1 MNQKLFFGALS
12 ALAICL
18 LPLVSSHATTF
29 KVTDGSKQY
38 DAVIAVAQCEKD
50 SCSGAGKI
58 SLYAKGSKQLVQQLT
73 SEDLYFYLQD
83 NQQPSV
89 NVVQLYNEQSP
100 LIFDDFNFDGQQDLA
115 IRNGN
120 NSSYGGPSY
129 DVYVFN
135 ITRKKFVPSDALTTL
150 AVENLGMF
158 KTDHQRKRL
167 ITFAK
172 SGCCYH
178 ETSEYVVVPGKGLK
192 MVEELIEDALSA
204 GEEGAEG
211 HVKVTRRVLVNGR
224 WQQTVKRYKISEYYK
239 D

>member
-1 MNQKLFFGALS
+1 MHKRPLLKS
-12 ALAICL
+12 LLTSVICL
-18 LPLVSSHATTF
+18 FAPVGVNAATF
-29 KVTDGSKQY
+29 KITDGSTRY
-38 DAVIAVAQCEKD
+38 DAVITVAQCEQD
-50 SCSGAGKI
+50 TCSGLGKI
-58 SLYAKGSKQLVQQLT
+58 SLYAKGSKQFVQQLD
-73 SEDLYFYLQD
+73 SDDLYFYLQGE
-83 NQQPSV
+83 QKPSVPSV
-89 NVVQLYNEQSP
+89 NVIQLYNEQSP

-135 ITRKKFVPSDALTTL
+135 KTRKKFVLSDELTTL

-158 KTDHQRKRL
+158 QTDRQRKRL

-178 ETSEYVVVPGKGLK
+178 ETSEYAVVPGKGLN
-192 MVEELIEDALSA
+192 MVEQLIEDATGA
-204 GEEGAEG
+204 GEQ
-211 HVKVTRRVLVNGR
+211 VKVTQRTLINKR
-224 WQQTVKRYKISEYYK
+224 WQQTVKRYKVSDYYK